1 MILVREVFSIEPDHM
16 KNAKELMREYR
27 GMAKKFD
34 HPQPKIMTDL
44 VADHYT
50 LVMETEFKDMK
61 DFQESLEKAF
71 GAPEWQ
77 QFYPNFRKLMRGG
90 RREIYSLLD

>member
-16 KNAKELMREYR
+16 KQAKELMREYR
-27 GMAKKFD
+27 GMAKKFN

-44 VADHYT
+44 VAEHYT
-50 LVMETEFKDMK
+50 LVMETEFKDMQ
-61 DFQESLEKAF
+61 DFQTSLDTAF
-71 GAPEWQ
+71 KAPEWQ

-90 RREIYSLLD
+90 RREIYTLLD